1 MTFALVVD
9 DSAFQRKYLVD
20 ILVKTK
26 GFHRDLEAQD
36 DYIAIKI
43 CMKFYRVFI
52 LMDYDMPRID
62 GLTASEMIIKVKKN
76 ANIIM
81 VTATNR
87 DNLRKKAFK
96 IGIKDVIIKPYT
108 DVQIVKS
115 LLSLFTYHHVNT
127 NQKPET
133 VKN

>member
-9 DSAFQRKYLVD
+9 DSSLQRKYLVD

-26 GFHRDLEAQD
+26 GFHKILEAQD
-36 DYIAIKI
+36 ADVAMKM
-43 CMKFYRVFI
+43 CMKFDPDLI
-52 LMDYDMPRID
+52 LMDYDMPRMD
-62 GLTASEMIIKVKKN
+62 GLTASEMIIKLKKN

-87 DNLRKKAFK
+87 NNLRKKAFE

-115 LLSLFTYHHVNT
+115 LLSLFTFNTANT
-127 NQKPET
+127 N
-133 VKN
+133 